1 MKMTEENFN
10 TFYTNTFK
18 VMVHFTYTR
27 VNNYD
32 VAEELVQD
40 SFIEFYL
47 GYDFINVLKPF
58 TYLYLIIDR
67 NIKNYYEKKSSS
79 EIQKDFNGPI
89 LSNIMLD
96 PSQSMDK
103 QTFIVSIV
111 KESIQALPETLQD
124 IVNMTFYGDHSLEE
138 TGDILNTTKQNICL
152 MRQKALKMLR
162 VELKKR
168 GLSW

>member
-1 MKMTEENFN
+1 
-10 TFYTNTFK
+10 
-18 VMVHFTYTR
+18 MVHFTFTR

-47 GYDFINVLKPF
+47 GYDFITMLKPI
-58 TYLYLIIDR
+58 TYLYLLLDR
-67 NIKNYYEKKSSS
+67 NVKDYYKKGSSA
-79 EIQKDFNGPI
+79 EIQKDFNGAV

-96 PSQSMDK
+96 PSQSLDK

-124 IVNMTFYGDHSLEE
+124 IVNMSFYGDHSQEE
-138 TGDILNTTKQNICL
+138 MGAILGMTQENVCL
-152 MRQKALKMLR
+152 SQQKALKRLR
-162 VELKKR
+162 AELIKR